1 MRIEVY
7 CIISILVALVI
18 GIIYT
23 SYIDK
28 EENKRGES
36 GRPFLSE
43 PGGELEEIVNVL
55 GTIKVTARLTPYEK
69 DMIDAAIEKL
79 EEGLDDD

>member
-7 CIISILVALVI
+7 CVILIIVALVI
-18 GIIYT
+18 GMIYT
-23 SYIDK
+23 SRIDK
-28 EENKRGES
+28 EEKEIKES

-43 PGGELEEIVNVL
+43 PGGELEEIINAL
-55 GTIKVTARLTPYEK
+55 GAIKVTARLTPYEK
-69 DMIDAAIEKL
+69 DMVDAAIERL